1 MGAALAT
8 RPDVLL
14 LDEPTNHL
22 DREVTGPLVASLKSY
37 GGVGLIVSHDR
48 SVHDELTT
56 RTIRIDHGDVRL
68 WSGSYSAARAEW
80 EAAQAEELDALE
92 VAKQERRTLQRRLA
106 DQRRASEAK
115 IARKRRVFRT
125 SAATGNID
133 ARGAAAAARHA
144 EGERAGLQRQAVTRR
159 WLERGIADLESSP
172 TRRQR
177 GGDISFDWEPSP
189 RRRIFTHEGPV
200 RIDGEVLID
209 SANVTVERQDRVHL
223 EGPNGAG
230 KTTLLRALVAAS
242 DIPADRLL
250 WLPQDLTAYE
260 RSEVVAGLLAL
271 APDVR
276 GRVLAIAALLGL
288 DPDRVLASDLVSPGE
303 ASKLAIAR
311 GLGLQPWVLVLDEP
325 TNHLDLPS
333 IERLEAALAA
343 YPGALLMVTHDD
355 RLAAAVTDTTWTI
368 AEGRLA
374 T

>member
-1 MGAALAT
+1 M
-8 RPDVLL
+8 
-14 LDEPTNHL
+14 
-22 DREVTGPLVASLKSY
+22 TGPLVASLKSY

-106 DQRRASEAK
+106 DQRRASEARSPASAGCSAPQQRPATSMPV
-115 IARKRRVFRT
+115 ARPQRRDTPR
-125 SAATGNID
+125 A
-133 ARGAAAAARHA
+133 
-144 EGERAGLQRQAVTRR
+144 ERAGLQRQAVTRR

-230 KTTLLRALVAAS
+230 KTTLLRR
-242 DIPADRLL
+242 P
-250 WLPQDLTAYE
+250 
-260 RSEVVAGLLAL
+260 
-271 APDVR
+271 R
-276 GRVLAIAALLGL
+276 GGI
-288 DPDRVLASDLVSPGE
+288 
-303 ASKLAIAR
+303 
-311 GLGLQPWVLVLDEP
+311 
-325 TNHLDLPS
+325 
-333 IERLEAALAA
+333 
-343 YPGALLMVTHDD
+343 
-355 RLAAAVTDTTWTI
+355 
-368 AEGRLA
+368 
-374 T
+374 